1 MKHAALMLISILI
14 AGTNATAEEEIRADA
29 WSLEVRGAIGP
40 AISDFIERGIE
51 RATSHGARA
60 VILRLDTPGGL
71 DTSMRVIIKA
81 ILAAPVPVITFV
93 GPSGARAASAGTF
106 ILYASHVAAMAP
118 ATNLGAATPIP
129 IGPGMLPKEGD
140 RDRAGDDEEG
150 AEKDEPAPASPSQAM
165 GRKVL
170 NDAIAYIRGLAKL
183 RGRNA
188 DWAEKAVREGASLPA
203 EDALEQGVIDLMA
216 ENIEDLLVKLDGRTV
231 DVRGEE
237 VTLDTDDW
245 SVATVKPDWR
255 MEFLAVITNP
265 SVAYVLML
273 LGIYGLLFE
282 LYNPGAL
289 IPGVVGAISLLLALY
304 AFNVLPVNFAGVALI
319 LVGVALMA
327 LEVFTPSFG
336 ALGLGGIV
344 ALATGSII
352 LIDTDVEEF
361 KVSVP
366 VVITISLAASALFLA
381 TALLAVRQ
389 RRRPVV
395 TGREE
400 MIGAVGA
407 AQESFAASGRIMA
420 HGELWTAHSERPVE
434 AGERLRITAI
444 EGLILEV
451 EPLREE
457 D

>member
-1 MKHAALMLISILI
+1 MVPRGS
-14 AGTNATAEEEIRADA
+14 
-29 WSLEVRGAIGP
+29 GAIGP

-237 VTLDTDDW
+237 VTPRHRRLECCDGEAGLAHG
-245 SVATVKPDWR
+245 VPRGNHQPECRLRPDAAR
-255 MEFLAVITNP
+255 HLRPAIRALQSRRP
-265 SVAYVLML
+265 H
-273 LGIYGLLFE
+273 
-282 LYNPGAL
+282 PGGRGGHL
-289 IPGVVGAISLLLALY
+289 LLLALY
-304 AFNVLPVNFAGVALI
+304 AFNVLPSTLAGVALI